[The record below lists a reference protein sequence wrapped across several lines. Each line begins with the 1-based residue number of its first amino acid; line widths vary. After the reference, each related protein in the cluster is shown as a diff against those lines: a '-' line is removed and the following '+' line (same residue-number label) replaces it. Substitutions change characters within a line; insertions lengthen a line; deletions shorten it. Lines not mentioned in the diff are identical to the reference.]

1 MAARAKQTGS
11 EGTAL
16 PLAPGGAHSYT
27 PGLRFAA
34 SAVIATPGHTI
45 ERAVLPAPVDLPG
58 GYDRVEAHLRSLGR
72 PMSALCGLELRMPA
86 SLPLEGFTAFN
97 DGYLDRLDGWG
108 LLVDG
113 VPSLARTNVCPREG
127 VEAPGI
133 AAWSYTVERS
143 RSRSAGAGR
152 SPSYVVS
159 GVADLPA
166 GGRFPDDIV
175 RRGEATPDALR
186 EKAEV
191 VVAEVA
197 ARIGELGA
205 TWTDDA
211 SVHLYSLH
219 DLTHLVATEL
229 LPGIGVRPA
238 GGVVSHDT
246 APPTAGLEL
255 EIDVR
260 TYDREL
266 YLPA

>member
-1 MAARAKQTGS
+1 VSAAMQ
-11 EGTAL
+11 
-16 PLAPGGAHSYT
+16 LAPGGAHSYT

-34 SAVIATPGHTI
+34 SAVVAAPGHTI
-45 ERAVLPAPVDLPG
+45 ERAVLPAPVDLPF
-58 GYDRVEAHLRSLGR
+58 GYDRVEAHLSAVGR

-86 SLPLEGFTAFN
+86 ALPLEGFTAFN
-97 DGYLDRLDGWG
+97 DGYLARLDGWG
-108 LLVDG
+108 LLVDS
-113 VPSLARTNVCPREG
+113 VPALARTNVCPRQG
-127 VEAPGI
+127 VEAPGLV
-133 AAWSYTVERS
+133 AFSYTVERP
-143 RSRSAGAGR
+143 GR
-152 SPSYVVS
+152 APSYVVS

-175 RRGEATPDALR
+175 RRGETTPDALR

-197 ARIGELGA
+197 SRIAELGA
-205 TWTDDA
+205 GVTWTDDA

-229 LPGIGVRPA
+229 LPGIGVRPT

-266 YLPA
+266 HLPA

>member
-1 MAARAKQTGS
+1 M
-11 EGTAL
+11 E
-16 PLAPGGAHSYT
+16 LAPGGSHSYV

-34 SAVIATPGHTI
+34 SAVLATPGHTI
-45 ERAVLPAPVDLPG
+45 ERAVLSAPVDLPA
-58 GYDRVEAHLRSLGR
+58 GYDRVEAHLRSIGR

-86 SLPLEGFTAFN
+86 SLPLAGFTAFN
-97 DGYLDRLDGWG
+97 DGYLARLDQWG

-113 VPSLARTNVCPREG
+113 VPGLARTNVCPRVG
-127 VEAPGI
+127 VDAAGI
-133 AAWSYTVERS
+133 VAWSYTVERG
-143 RSRSAGAGR
+143 AGAGR

-159 GVADLPA
+159 GVADLPG
-166 GGRFPDDIV
+166 GGRYPDDIV
-175 RRGEATPDALR
+175 RRGETTPDALR
-186 EKAEV
+186 EKAAA
-191 VVAEVA
+191 VVADVA
-197 ARIGELGA
+197 ARIGALGA

-229 LPGIGVRPA
+229 LPGVGVRPT
-238 GGVVSHDT
+238 GGIVVHDT